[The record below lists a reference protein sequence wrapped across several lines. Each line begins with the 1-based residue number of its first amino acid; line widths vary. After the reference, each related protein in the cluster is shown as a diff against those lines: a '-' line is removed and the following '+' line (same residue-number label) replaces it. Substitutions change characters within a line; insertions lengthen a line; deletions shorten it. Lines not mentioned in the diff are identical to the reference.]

1 MNLRRIFAIVLR
13 YLFLFRHSFDRL
25 SDAFYWPTIDL
36 AVWGLTGA
44 YLQHL
49 QHMNTYPIIVM
60 IVSGIV
66 FWYILWRAQYEM
78 TINLLEDLWDRNLIN
93 TFVAPLKFSEW
104 ISSFVVLGII
114 KAFISLLFTTLVAY
128 ILYQV
133 KIFAF
138 GFYIIPFFF
147 LLMMTGWAVGL
158 IVVGLILRYGTRIQT
173 LAWAMVAIIS
183 PFSAVYYP
191 VSSLPV
197 WAQKIA
203 MFIPSSYIFEGI
215 RQVISG
221 HVLDPQKLLFSF
233 ILNVFYLTLAIIF
246 VKKSFKVLVQK
257 GFINIV

>member
-1 MNLRRIFAIVLR
+1 MKIHRIYAISLR
-13 YLFLFRHSFDRL
+13 YMFLFKHSFDRL

-36 AVWGLTGA
+36 SVWGLTGA
-44 YLQHL
+44 YLQRL
-49 QHMNTYPIIVM
+49 QPHNGTPIVII

-78 TINLLEDLWDRNLIN
+78 TVNLLEDLWDRNLIN

-104 ISSFVVLGII
+104 IASFVVLGII
-114 KAFISLLFTTLVAY
+114 KALMSLTFTTLVAY
-128 ILYQV
+128 VLYKVQILSY
-133 KIFAF
+133 
-138 GFYIIPFFF
+138 GLYLIPFFA

-158 IVVGLILRYGTRIQT
+158 IVTGLILRFGTRIQT

-191 VSSLPV
+191 VSSLPL

-203 MFIPSSYIFEGI
+203 VVIPSTYVFEGM

-221 HVLDPQKLLFSF
+221 HGVDPQKLFASLL
-233 ILNVFYLTLAIIF
+233 LNIFYLTIAIFF
-246 VKKSFKVLVQK
+246 VKSSFQKLLQK
-257 GFINIV
+257 GFINIT

>member
-1 MNLRRIFAIVLR
+1 MSLHRIFAITLR
-13 YLFLFRHSFDRL
+13 YLYLFKHSFDRL

-49 QHMNTYPIIVM
+49 QKNNTTPIVII

-78 TINLLEDLWDRNLIN
+78 TVNLLEDLWDRNLIN

-104 ISSFVVLGII
+104 ITSFIVLGII
-114 KAFISLLFTTLVAY
+114 KAIMSLLFTTFVAY
-128 ILYQV
+128 ILYKVQ
-133 KIFAF
+133 IFSF
-138 GFYIIPFFF
+138 GLYIIPFFA

-158 IVVGLILRYGTRIQT
+158 FVTGLILRYGTRIQT

-197 WAQKIA
+197 WAQKISA
-203 MFIPSSYIFEGI
+203 FIPSTYVFEGI
-215 RQVISG
+215 RQVIGG
-221 HVLDPQKLLFSF
+221 HGVDPEKLLISLL
-233 ILNVFYLTLAIIF
+233 LNIFYLSVALLF
-246 VKKSFKVLVQK
+246 VKKSFQKLLEK
-257 GFINIV
+257 GFIE